1 MGRIV
6 KLDDSCVIDIKSNTA
21 SGFSKEVINEN
32 DVIEHHG
39 NSDKLKGFFIVK
51 NIKQINPVGLF
62 ICDITYVGSCSVK
75 VDITYE
81 EIIESVG

>member
-6 KLDDSCVIDIKSNTA
+6 KLDDSCIIDIKSNTA

-32 DVIEHHG
+32 DVIEHRG
-39 NSDKLKGFFIVK
+39 NSDKLKGYFIVK
-51 NIKQINPVGLF
+51 NIKQKNCGGLF
-62 ICDITYVGSCSVK
+62 VCDIAYVGSCSVK

-81 EIIESVG
+81 EIMESVG